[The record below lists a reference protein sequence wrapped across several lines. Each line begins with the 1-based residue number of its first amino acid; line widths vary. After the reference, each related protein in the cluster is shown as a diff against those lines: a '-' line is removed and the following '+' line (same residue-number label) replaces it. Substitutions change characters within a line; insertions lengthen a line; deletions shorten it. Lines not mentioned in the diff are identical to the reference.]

1 MPKTT
6 TSWTASLVVTALLAS
21 AATAVATA
29 TLQLPPD
36 PRTPRIL
43 TGPDVGFR
51 LDGTDPRNGRPTG
64 TLMVRIN
71 GQWVETSAV
80 PGVQLAK

>member
-1 MPKTT
+1 MAKTM
-6 TSWTASLVVTALLAS
+6 TSWTASLVVTARSHRAS
-21 AATAVATA
+21 PPWPPRSYNA
-29 TLQLPPD
+29 PD

-71 GQWVETSAV
+71 GEWIETSAL